1 MKRYA
6 IRKRREPDHED
17 YYLNVL
23 VCDECSTDV
32 AQSYPD
38 AREISEILCD
48 PSYEDR
54 CKICGKLFW
63 NEIEARSVVRSH

>member
-1 MKRYA
+1 MKHYA
-6 IRKRREPDHED
+6 IRKRRDSDHED
-17 YYLNVL
+17 HYLNVL
-23 VCDECSTDV
+23 TCNECAPSI

-54 CKICGKLFW
+54 CKLCGKTFLQ
-63 NEIEARSVVRSH
+63 EIEDRSESH